1 MLCQASGVCFLLLV
15 SAINLSTSDNSSLP
29 NTIAENILFDTNTT
43 SIKNKLQSTNNEDT
57 EYSVQTA
64 TELIYD
70 GLTTELTF
78 NDIAEFN
85 DSSTDFT
92 STDSTTDFTSTDSTT
107 TLTSTDSTTALT
119 STDSTTAVTSTDST
133 TDLTSIDPTTE
144 STTIEV
150 TSTELTTTTCP
161 SIPENVE
168 TITLEPDKYSIMVRW
183 TSNSNSDCVSEYNIK
198 WKPVVKDDIMEE
210 YTSASEY
217 NITDLE
223 ACTEYE
229 VTVTAIYDGSMS
241 KPVSQKNFTETG
253 DLRKVENLK
262 LRPETN
268 SVIVTWSEPPHSG
281 ACVEEYYIEWKD
293 ESDSPSNV
301 SVKEL
306 SHTIPK
312 LRACTEYEIHV
323 TAVYESG
330 DSESEYA
337 TTSTDFAD
345 PQEVEN
351 LLMEP
356 DTRSIKVTWSEPNG
370 SDACIRTYNIKWQD
384 EAGNPLQA
392 NTSDLHYNIS
402 NLKAC
407 TFYEV
412 NVTAIYKNDES
423 VLASIMDTTKTAD
436 PQKVE
441 NLVTESDTHSIM
453 VTWLKPKDSDACIK
467 TYNLKWKDDAGS
479 PLQANTLDLF
489 YNISNL
495 KACTHYEINVTAI
508 YINDRSFLVP
518 IRNTTKTAVP
528 GHITNLSLKPDQYS
542 IMVNWNKPLAD
553 AECVASYIIQYKSTA
568 SNDFILGNTM
578 DLSYKIINLKA
589 CTDYEIQV
597 FARNEDYNDSVLMS
611 GQNRTLTAVPGH
623 VTNLSLKPDQYSIIV
638 NWNKP
643 LADAECVASYIIQ
656 YKSTASND
664 FIVGNTMDLSYK
676 IINLKAC
683 TDYEIQV
690 FARNEDYNDSVL
702 MSGQNRTLTAVPGHV
717 TNLSLKPDQYSI
729 IVNWNKPLA
738 DAECVASYIIQYKS
752 TASNDFIVGNTMD
765 LSYKIINLKACTD
778 YEIQVF
784 ARNEDYNDSVLM
796 SGQNRTLTAVPEIVT
811 NLSVKAVTLSSLSVQ
826 WKRPERTGNCIKKY
840 KLEWKDVAGNYST
853 NNNTFPNTESYELKD
868 LIPCATYEI
877 SVQAVNTDES
887 YSDSVSG
894 KEKTLAE
901 VSDAPSDPQQ
911 VCTGTDN
918 VCLRW
923 TLPDINSN
931 RCNRLKFTAVCTEKD
946 TPEQLKFEATSFDLN
961 NDTIDINVMGLSS
974 STAYLCQG
982 KMENNAG
989 ISNLSEIIE
998 VVTESDVPV
1007 GMIVG
1012 ILLAVVALG
1021 IFALLYVSYRK
1032 GALVWPPKF
1041 FSGAKQTTVRPQPV
1055 LVRKFP
1061 EYCTRMLE
1069 IPTRLDNEYQLL
1081 KTLSVDIETSNT
1093 FDNGKLPANKRKNR
1107 YVNILPYDATRV
1119 TLDVIDGDPTSH
1131 YINASFIKGYNDDI
1145 EYIAA
1150 QGPTED
1156 TTMDFWRMVFQH
1168 DVRVIVMVTNL
1179 VEQERIK
1186 CHQYYPNLRENVTY
1200 GDMTICCTTEIKF
1213 PIHTART
1220 LVLMKGDRKR
1230 TLSHLHFREWPDFG
1244 VPHST
1249 DLMIQFCQTM
1259 RHHAFA
1265 AELGLILVHCSAGVG
1280 RTGTLIAVDILL
1292 QHICENKKVDIF
1304 GTVFKLR
1311 KQRMNMVQTE
1321 GQYAYIY
1328 RCIKDAV
1335 EDPTIV
1341 KNGTPTNNSLE
1352 PIYENVGTSLNTL
1365 QQYEKLPKWPN
1376 KDGEV

>member
-518 IRNTTKTAVP
+518 IRNTTK
-528 GHITNLSLKPDQYS
+528 
-542 IMVNWNKPLAD
+542 
-553 AECVASYIIQYKSTA
+553 
-568 SNDFILGNTM
+568 
-578 DLSYKIINLKA
+578 
-589 CTDYEIQV
+589 
-597 FARNEDYNDSVLMS
+597 
-611 GQNRTLTAVPGH
+611 
-623 VTNLSLKPDQYSIIV
+623 
-638 NWNKP
+638 
-643 LADAECVASYIIQ
+643 
-656 YKSTASND
+656 
-664 FIVGNTMDLSYK
+664 
-676 IINLKAC
+676 
-683 TDYEIQV
+683 
-690 FARNEDYNDSVL
+690 
-702 MSGQNRTLTAVPGHV
+702 
-717 TNLSLKPDQYSI
+717 
-729 IVNWNKPLA
+729 
-738 DAECVASYIIQYKS
+738 
-752 TASNDFIVGNTMD
+752 
-765 LSYKIINLKACTD
+765 
-778 YEIQVF
+778 
-784 ARNEDYNDSVLM
+784 
-796 SGQNRTLTAVPEIVT
+796 TAVPEIVT

-1365 QQYEKLPKWPN
+1365 QQYEKLPKVSSKN
-1376 KDGEV
+1376 SSSESECEL